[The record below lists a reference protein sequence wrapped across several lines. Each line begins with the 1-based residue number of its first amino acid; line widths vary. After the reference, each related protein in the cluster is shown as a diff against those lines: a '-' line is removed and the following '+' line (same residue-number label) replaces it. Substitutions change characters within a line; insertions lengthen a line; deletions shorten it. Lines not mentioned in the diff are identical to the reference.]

1 MSLLVVNILE
11 EPAILKLLS
20 KMVVFKASLLA
31 MCLTTIMIY
40 LLLVEA
46 LVGLPA
52 QRLVFLTMFFLQ
64 STFVS
69 SNILKLE
76 LLGESHPFHT
86 LDRLIKIFFSS
97 FYFTFICES
106 NSTCYSLF
114 SLLVLWGFLKK
125 KRLIDF

>member
-20 KMVVFKASLLA
+20 KMVVFKASSLA

-64 STFVS
+64 STVVS

-76 LLGESHPFHT
+76 LLGESN
-86 LDRLIKIFFSS
+86 FF
-97 FYFTFICES
+97 TPL
-106 NSTCYSLF
+106 T
-114 SLLVLWGFLKK
+114 G
-125 KRLIDF
+125 

>member
-52 QRLVFLTMFFLQ
+52 QRLVFLFFLQ
-64 STFVS
+64 LTVVS

-76 LLGESHPFHT
+76 LLVSQTFSHP
-86 LDRLIKIFFSS
+86 
-97 FYFTFICES
+97 
-106 NSTCYSLF
+106 
-114 SLLVLWGFLKK
+114 
-125 KRLIDF
+125 